1 MSASPPLSQPLATG
15 WPPRGYLR
23 PCLLLLIAEQP
34 SHGYDLLD
42 RLESLGTP
50 PIDAGTLY
58 RNLRAMERDETVAS
72 SWEVSPSGPA
82 RRTYRI
88 TDRGRAELDG
98 WASVLTASVRTIE
111 DYVGRCRALA
121 VQSEQRHTGR

>member
-1 MSASPPLSQPLATG
+1 MTVSAPLQQPLATG
-15 WPPRGYLR
+15 WPRGHLR

-88 TDRGRAELDG
+88 TDRGRAELEE
-98 WASVLTASVRTIE
+98 WASLLTASVRTIE
-111 DYVGRCRALA
+111 EYVERCRALTPHEGA
-121 VQSEQRHTGR
+121 RASAR

>member
-1 MSASPPLSQPLATG
+1 MTASAPTHVNAAVG
-15 WPPRGYLR
+15 WPRGYAR

-42 RLESLGTP
+42 RLESLGVP

-58 RNLRAMERDETVAS
+58 RNLRSMEREDLVES
-72 SWEVSPSGPA
+72 SWEVSPTGPA

-88 TDRGRAELDG
+88 TPRGREDLAG
-98 WASVLTASVRTIE
+98 WVRLLIAGRGTIDQYLRRCEALVASE
-111 DYVGRCRALA
+111 
-121 VQSEQRHTGR
+121 